1 MSIIKKNFF
10 YSTILTTSSYVMQ
23 LITYPYVARAL
34 GVDRIGLCNFADSII
49 AYMTLLSMLGIGTVG
64 IREVAKSKGESQTLN
79 GVYSSLLVLNG
90 LSTFL
95 AVVVLLVATFT
106 VPQLYAIKG
115 LMFVGAVKIV
125 ANYLNVEW
133 LFKGLE
139 DFKYITLRSVFVKLI
154 YVVSVFLFVKSKD
167 DYFIYFVLCCGTT
180 LVSCLISLKYAR
192 RSVHFSFRHVSV
204 SPYVKP
210 MLTIGAYMFLTSMYT
225 SFNVAF
231 LGFVAEDTH
240 VGYYTT
246 ATKLYTVLLGLFT
259 AFTGVMMPRMSS
271 LIANGQIEEF
281 KHLLLRSINVLTTFS
296 IPLIF
301 FSMVFSPQIILIL
314 SGSGYEGAILP
325 MRIVMPLMLIIGYE
339 QILVIQT
346 LMPLKKDKAILIN
359 SILGAAIGVALNFLL
374 VPHLKSIG
382 SACVW
387 LLSEIVVLLSS
398 QYFVTKSTGLR
409 LPIGFF
415 LKNIMVYVPMLLL
428 LVPIYFYIENRFFT
442 VLCGG
447 GVMLAYAYI
456 LNMYILKNEEMVL
469 LRQSVYEKVLKRR
482 C

>member
-1 MSIIKKNFF
+1 MSTIKKNFF

-23 LITYPYVARAL
+23 LITYPYVTRVL
-34 GVDRIGLCNFADSII
+34 GVEKIGLCNFADSII

-79 GVYSSLLVLNG
+79 GVYDSLLVLNG

-95 AVVVLLVATFT
+95 AVVVLLVATFN
-106 VPQLYAIKG
+106 VPQLYAIKE

-139 DFKYITLRSVFVKLI
+139 DFKYITLRSVFVKFI

-167 DYFIYFVLCCGTT
+167 DYFIYFALYCGTT
-180 LVSCLISLKYAR
+180 LVSCLISLVYAR
-192 RSVHFSFRHVSV
+192 RFVHFSFRLVSL

-210 MLTIGAYMFLTSMYT
+210 MVTVGAYMLLTSMYT
-225 SFNVAF
+225 SFNVVF
-231 LGFVAEDTH
+231 LGFVAGETH
-240 VGYYTT
+240 VGYYTI
-246 ATKLYTVLLGLFT
+246 AIKLYGVLLGLFS
-259 AFTGVMMPRMSS
+259 ALMGVMMPRMSS
-271 LIANGQIEEF
+271 LIAEGKLEEF
-281 KHLLLRSINVLTTFS
+281 KQLLHRSINVLTTFS

-301 FSMVFSPQIILIL
+301 FSIVFAPQIILVL

-325 MRIVMPLMLIIGYE
+325 MRIVMPLVFIIGYE
-339 QILVIQT
+339 QILVIET
-346 LMPLKKDKAILIN
+346 LMPLKKDKSILIN
-359 SILGAAIGVALNFLL
+359 SILGATVGLTLNLLL
-374 VPHLKSIG
+374 VPHLKSVG

-387 LLSEIVVLLSS
+387 LATEFVVLLSS

-415 LKNIMVYVPMLLL
+415 LKNIMVYIPMLLML
-428 LVPIYFYIENRFFT
+428 IPICLYIENGF
-442 VLCGG
+442 VSVVCGG
-447 GVMLAYAYI
+447 CIMLAYAYI
-456 LNMYILKNEEMVL
+456 LNMYVLKNDEFML
-469 LRQSVYEKVLKRR
+469 LQQSVREKLIRR
-482 C
+482 